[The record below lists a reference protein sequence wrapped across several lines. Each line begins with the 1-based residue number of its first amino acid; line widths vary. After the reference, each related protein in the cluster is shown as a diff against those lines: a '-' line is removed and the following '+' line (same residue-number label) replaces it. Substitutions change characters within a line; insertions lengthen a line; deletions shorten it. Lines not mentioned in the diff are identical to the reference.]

1 MTRGYLFMT
10 HHDSVHV
17 NSVYFS
23 RFMMI
28 HLMWV
33 IMMTHSVLMS
43 IIWYMGWKL
52 FLWCTWDDWVT
63 SGRSH
68 TISGWIHLLGNC
80 LKLHWTEVKANK
92 ILISEHDV
100 ILFANPFFACHVFPP
115 FTLVVC
121 RTGEINQ
128 KHNFL
133 TSLYVFD
140 NSNLIPPIR
149 INFETSILKDFR
161 NEPYRKPP
169 LTANKNGVF
178 LPEI

>member
-43 IIWYMGWKL
+43 IIWYMVWGWKL

-149 INFETSILKDFR
+149 IIISKRRF
-161 NEPYRKPP
+161 
-169 LTANKNGVF
+169 
-178 LPEI
+178 